1 MTYLSIIDKLK
12 ILFNMMLDNKI
23 VLIFFIATIAISLL
37 YFVKVISYKKSIGLI
52 LIALVITLITSIST
66 NYKILSG
73 TFDNFMTILFSNI
86 YFPSIY
92 VYLVILLISLVVFVV
107 SLFNTML
114 KKSYKIVNN
123 IFFVMNS
130 VLFIIIINIIAKNKL
145 DVFSN
150 AVYSNIN
157 LVSILEINMTVFLL
171 WIGSLIVIY
180 TTDVISDR
188 LVSKKVNKKEVA
200 TSGMEVYNSF
210 IGDSTPN
217 NIEVDTGVVND
228 DVYNTN
234 TIEEAETTISYNDNI
249 DKESNTIPFN
259 DILSGTMAPIYYE
272 SENPSN
278 NVIEH
283 KEIINPEEIY
293 EDKYV
298 EAISNVNTDCFQ
310 DIVNDIRDK
319 SIIINKPDRSRLAK
333 NNLITNTVSLN
344 ELNNDKVDSKVKEE
358 VVNNNINIV
367 KENISKSINGDY
379 NIDDYKKMVNML
391 KNIKNITRS
400 TNVSIEEAIS
410 ISLINNYSLDDCIK
424 FKQLLESNL
433 N

>member
-1 MTYLSIIDKLK
+1 MTYLSIIEKLK

-23 VLIFFIATIAISLL
+23 VLIFLIAVIAISLL
-37 YFVKVISYKKSIGLI
+37 YFIKVISYKKSISLI
-52 LIALVITLITSIST
+52 LIALIITLITSIST
-66 NYKILSG
+66 NYKVLSG

-92 VYLVILLISLVVFVV
+92 VYLVILLISMIVFIV
-107 SLFNTML
+107 SLFNTIL

-123 IFFVMNS
+123 IFFIMNS
-130 VLFIIIINIIAKNKL
+130 ILFIIIINIIAKNKL

-150 AVYSNIN
+150 TMYSNIN
-157 LVSILEINMTVFLL
+157 LVSILEINMIIFLL

-180 TTDVISDR
+180 TTDVISVQ
-188 LVSKKVNKKEVA
+188 LVNKKVNKKEVT
-200 TSGMEVYNSF
+200 TSGIEVYNSF

-217 NIEVDTGVVND
+217 NIEVDTSMVND

-234 TIEEAETTISYNDNI
+234 DTKEAETPISYNENI

-259 DILSGTMAPIYYE
+259 DILSGTMSPIYYE
-272 SENPSN
+272 RNSLSN
-278 NVIEH
+278 NTIEH
-283 KEIINPEEIY
+283 KKIINPEEIY
-293 EDKYV
+293 ENKYV
-298 EAISNVNTDCFQ
+298 EAIANVNTDCFQ

-319 SIIINKPDRSRLAK
+319 SIIISKPDRSSLAES
-333 NNLITNTVSLN
+333 NLKTNTINLN
-344 ELNNDKVDSKVKEE
+344 ELNNDKIENKEKVI
-358 VVNNNINIV
+358 NNKINIV
-367 KENISKSINGDY
+367 KETINNSIKNDY
-379 NIDDYKKMVNML
+379 NIDDYKKMINML
-391 KNIKNITRS
+391 KNIKNITKS
-400 TNVSIEEAIS
+400 TNITIEEAIS

>member
-1 MTYLSIIDKLK
+1 MTYLSIIEKLK

-23 VLIFFIATIAISLL
+23 VLIFLIAVIAISLL
-37 YFVKVISYKKSIGLI
+37 YFIKVISYKKSISLI

-66 NYKILSG
+66 NYKVLSK

-92 VYLVILLISLVVFVV
+92 VYLVILLISMIVFIV
-107 SLFNTML
+107 SLFNTIL

-123 IFFVMNS
+123 IFFIMNS
-130 VLFIIIINIIAKNKL
+130 ILFIVIINIIAKNKL

-150 AVYSNIN
+150 TMYSNIN
-157 LVSILEINMTVFLL
+157 LVSILEINMIIFLL

-180 TTDVISDR
+180 TTDVISDQ
-188 LVSKKVNKKEVA
+188 LVSKKVNKKEVT
-200 TSGMEVYNSF
+200 TSGIEVYNSF

-217 NIEVDTGVVND
+217 NIEVDTSMVND

-234 TIEEAETTISYNDNI
+234 DTKEVETPISYNENNN
-249 DKESNTIPFN
+249 KIPFN
-259 DILSGTMAPIYYE
+259 DILSGRMSPIYYE
-272 SENPSN
+272 SNSPSN
-278 NVIEH
+278 NTIEH
-283 KEIINPEEIY
+283 KKVINPEEIY
-293 EDKYV
+293 ENKYV
-298 EAISNVNTDCFQ
+298 EAIANVNTDCFQ

-319 SIIINKPDRSRLAK
+319 SIIISKPDRSRLAE
-333 NNLITNTVSLN
+333 NNLKTNTINLN
-344 ELNNDKVDSKVKEE
+344 ELNNDKIENKEKVI
-358 VVNNNINIV
+358 NNKINIV
-367 KENISKSINGDY
+367 KETINNSIKNDY
-379 NIDDYKKMVNML
+379 NIDDYKKMINML
-391 KNIKNITRS
+391 KNIKNITKS
-400 TNVSIEEAIS
+400 TNISIEEAIS

>member
-1 MTYLSIIDKLK
+1 
-12 ILFNMMLDNKI
+12 
-23 VLIFFIATIAISLL
+23 
-37 YFVKVISYKKSIGLI
+37 
-52 LIALVITLITSIST
+52 
-66 NYKILSG
+66 
-73 TFDNFMTILFSNI
+73 
-86 YFPSIY
+86 
-92 VYLVILLISLVVFVV
+92 
-107 SLFNTML
+107 
-114 KKSYKIVNN
+114 
-123 IFFVMNS
+123 MNS

-150 AVYSNIN
+150 TVYSNIN

-188 LVSKKVNKKEVA
+188 LVSKKINKKEVT
-200 TSGMEVYNSF
+200 TSGIEVYNSF

-217 NIEVDTGVVND
+217 NIEVDVSMVND

-234 TIEEAETTISYNDNI
+234 TTDAAETTISYNENI

-272 SENPSN
+272 SDNTLN

-319 SIIINKPDRSRLAK
+319 SIIINKSDRSRLAK

-344 ELNNDKVDSKVKEE
+344 ELNNDKVDNKVEE
-358 VVNNNINIV
+358 VVNNNINMV